1 MTENEQKI
9 IEILRSL
16 KPFERVEI
24 QADQTG
30 KPDYYIVHRS
40 FKEILAKRQ

>member
-1 MTENEQKI
+1 MTPNEQRILDI
-9 IEILRSL
+9 IRTL
-16 KPFERVEI
+16 KPFERIEI

-40 FKEILAKRQ
+40 SKEILAKK

>member
-1 MTENEQKI
+1 MITNNENKI
-9 IEILRSL
+9 IEIIRSL
-16 KPFERVEI
+16 KPFERIEI

-40 FKEILAKRQ
+40 YKEILAKK